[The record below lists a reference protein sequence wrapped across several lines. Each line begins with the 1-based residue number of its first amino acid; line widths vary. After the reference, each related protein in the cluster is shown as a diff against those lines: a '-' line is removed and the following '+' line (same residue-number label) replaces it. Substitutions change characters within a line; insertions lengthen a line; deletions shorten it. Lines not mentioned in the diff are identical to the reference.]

1 MENIV
6 TEKKEHPQ
14 LTNDTGTLNQS
25 VTTRQYNISFR
36 ISENST
42 FRERG
47 ERERERGR
55 KKEREIMIENRREE
69 REIEVGVNKETET
82 VSTELFVTHC

>member
-47 ERERERGR
+47 EREREREKGR
-55 KKEREIMIENRREE
+55 KKEREILIENRREE
-69 REIEVGVNKETET
+69 RER
-82 VSTELFVTHC
+82 